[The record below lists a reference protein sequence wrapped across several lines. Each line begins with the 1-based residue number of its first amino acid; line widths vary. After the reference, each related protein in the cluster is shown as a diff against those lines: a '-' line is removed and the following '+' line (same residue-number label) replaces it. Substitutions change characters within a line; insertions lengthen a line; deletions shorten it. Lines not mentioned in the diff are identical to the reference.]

1 MVTIQR
7 FGAALLM
14 AGAIASAP
22 ARADPACA
30 VPEAASQQ
38 HPMPDR
44 QERLAQ
50 LETLP
55 DTCLK
60 TMVVKCSDTA
70 SEQMLDPGSA
80 ATCSMSYEALLK
92 RGFGGDFQAML
103 AWWRSQRTASAV
115 N

>member
-7 FGAALLM
+7 SGAALLV
-14 AGAIASAP
+14 AGAMAFAP
-22 ARADPACA
+22 AWA
-30 VPEAASQQ
+30 
-38 HPMPDR
+38 DR

-80 ATCSMSYEALLK
+80 AACSMSYEALLK